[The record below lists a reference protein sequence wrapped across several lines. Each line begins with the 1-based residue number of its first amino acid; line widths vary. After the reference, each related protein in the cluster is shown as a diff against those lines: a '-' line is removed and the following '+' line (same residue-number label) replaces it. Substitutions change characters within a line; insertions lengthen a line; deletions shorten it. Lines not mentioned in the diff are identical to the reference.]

1 MDLTLSP
8 GVSPPDR
15 LGMTTLHDGRRL
27 GWSEWGP
34 PGGTPVLLCPGA
46 ATSRWLGFGGEVL
59 DDLDVRLVSVDRP
72 GLGASD
78 AAPGRDL
85 NGWAVDVAALVRDR
99 ELEGPAAVGF
109 SQGAPFALACA
120 AAGVV
125 SAVAV
130 VSGTDELAEPSV
142 RAQLVPDVQRLV
154 DLCVTDPAAAT
165 ASFTGMGPQ
174 AMAEMVTAMSGEADR
189 LVYRDPAFAAAY
201 RRALEEAF
209 AQGSD
214 GYAIDTVLSMTRWPF
229 EASRI
234 GVPVDLWYGTED
246 TSPVHSPDLGAALE
260 ARIPRARRHV
270 VDGAG
275 GALLWTEAGRILA
288 ALLKRAH
295 QQQRRGAWET
305 DVALD
310 PALGTR

>member
-1 MDLTLSP
+1 MEGISSP
-8 GVSPPDR
+8 GVMPPDR
-15 LGMTTLHDGRRL
+15 LGTTLLPDGRRL

-34 PGGTPVLLCPGA
+34 PEGRPVLLCPGA
-46 ATSRWLGFGGEVL
+46 ATSRWLGFGADVL
-59 DDLDVRLVSVDRP
+59 EDLDVRLVSADRP

-78 AAPGRDL
+78 PRPGRDL
-85 NGWAVDVAALVRDR
+85 DDWAVDVAALVRDR

-125 SAVAV
+125 SAVAL
-130 VSGTDELAEPSV
+130 VSGTDELADASV

-154 DLCVTDPAAAT
+154 ELCDTDAAAAA
-165 ASFTGMGPQ
+165 ASFAGMGPR
-174 AMAEMVTAMSGEADR
+174 AMEEMVTAMSGAADR
-189 LVYRDPAFAAAY
+189 LVYRDTAFAAAY

-209 AQGSD
+209 AQGAD
-214 GYAIDTVLSMTRWPF
+214 GYATDTVLSMTRWPF

-246 TSPVHSPDLGAALE
+246 TSPVHSPDFGAALE

-288 ALLKRAH
+288 SLLERAL
-295 QQQRRGAWET
+295 
-305 DVALD
+305 
-310 PALGTR
+310 